1 MLKPFAYAVLLA
13 TALPSLPLLAQHRP
27 QEAHEQR
34 ENRFE
39 LRGQVTD
46 INGEPLVGA
55 TVRLTNT
62 DLVAITGKGGFYH
75 LTRLPKGE
83 HTISVFRI
91 GYEHIEKAVR
101 FGKGSDEHRHLDFVL
116 AERQS
121 DLPQVE
127 VTGRR
132 ERSYKNSVSFIG
144 TKTATLLKDVPQ
156 SVGYVTKE
164 LTLDQGAYSVN
175 DVVKNISGVNPYTF
189 YNDFSIR
196 GFRTTGNRNSGNL
209 LNGMRAQTSLWRQS
223 SLATIER
230 VEVIK
235 GPSSALFGN
244 ASPGGVINRVTKKP
258 LDYQR
263 NSVSATVGSFNTL
276 RTFGDFTGP
285 LNGKK
290 TLLYR
295 LNLGYEN
302 TDGFRD
308 LQSAQ
313 SYTLAPSFSYIPNE
327 RTQLNLDFV
336 YQANRGKVDRGQTIF
351 GNAPLTSR
359 PITASL
365 SAANDY
371 LNEEHLNFTLALSH
385 KLTDCLTFNSTYL
398 LSTYNE
404 DLQEHTQANAYAAN
418 ADGTDDPNRVLMR
431 MMQRKRFFRN
441 NSFNNYLTW
450 NVQTGSVSHRLL
462 LGYDYFQTE
471 LLPGSS
477 YIEAGGYLLKNGK
490 TTNKFDVAKIGNY
503 LLDADGNPRTN
514 VPAFDLRTNSGN
526 QYQDISKYIFVSKSN
541 NPSRQYSHGIYLQEQ
556 LEWWRLKVLLGGR
569 MEYFTDVKRAAD
581 GSEQSTTQKA
591 FIPRIGAVYTLTP
604 DINLYA
610 TWIKGYEPQDVAIQS
625 NPETDAPFDPLTS
638 RLWEVGA
645 KSEWFDKRVSLTLAL
660 FHLTQRNTLYNAG
673 DKTHPE
679 RMVQIGEEVSKGIEL
694 DMAGRILPFWSIVAN
709 YAFNVAEITKAPQN
723 TKDLRLQRPN
733 TPRHSANLWTKFI
746 VPRGKWRD
754 LGVGIGAN
762 FVSSRDGQVGK
773 REQTVAYP
781 AYFLLNAALYYKVRE
796 VQLQVNFNNLLDK
809 THWVGGYDR
818 LRSFPGM
825 PRNINFTATYNF

>member
-55 TVRLTNT
+55 TVRLMNT

-285 LNGKK
+285 P
-290 TLLYR
+290 TV
-295 LNLGYEN
+295 
-302 TDGFRD
+302 
-308 LQSAQ
+308 
-313 SYTLAPSFSYIPNE
+313 PNSPP
-327 RTQLNLDFV
+327 R
-336 YQANRGKVDRGQTIF
+336 RK
-351 GNAPLTSR
+351 PLFPVSVLFTPLPPTSISTPHGLKATSR
-359 PITASL
+359 R
-365 SAANDY
+365 
-371 LNEEHLNFTLALSH
+371 TLPFRAIL
-385 KLTDCLTFNSTYL
+385 KRVL
-398 LSTYNE
+398 LSTRS
-404 DLQEHTQANAYAAN
+404 
-418 ADGTDDPNRVLMR
+418 PVV
-431 MMQRKRFFRN
+431 F
-441 NSFNNYLTW
+441 
-450 NVQTGSVSHRLL
+450 
-462 LGYDYFQTE
+462 
-471 LLPGSS
+471 
-477 YIEAGGYLLKNGK
+477 GK
-490 TTNKFDVAKIGNY
+490 
-503 LLDADGNPRTN
+503 
-514 VPAFDLRTNSGN
+514 
-526 QYQDISKYIFVSKSN
+526 
-541 NPSRQYSHGIYLQEQ
+541 
-556 LEWWRLKVLLGGR
+556 LE
-569 MEYFTDVKRAAD
+569 
-581 GSEQSTTQKA
+581 QKA
-591 FIPRIGAVYTLTP
+591 NG
-604 DINLYA
+604 
-610 TWIKGYEPQDVAIQS
+610 S
-625 NPETDAPFDPLTS
+625 TS
-638 RLWEVGA
+638 A
-645 KSEWFDKRVSLTLAL
+645 
-660 FHLTQRNTLYNAG
+660 
-673 DKTHPE
+673 
-679 RMVQIGEEVSKGIEL
+679 
-694 DMAGRILPFWSIVAN
+694 
-709 YAFNVAEITKAPQN
+709 
-723 TKDLRLQRPN
+723 
-733 TPRHSANLWTKFI
+733 
-746 VPRGKWRD
+746 
-754 LGVGIGAN
+754 
-762 FVSSRDGQVGK
+762 
-773 REQTVAYP
+773 
-781 AYFLLNAALYYKVRE
+781 
-796 VQLQVNFNNLLDK
+796 
-809 THWVGGYDR
+809 
-818 LRSFPGM
+818 
-825 PRNINFTATYNF
+825 